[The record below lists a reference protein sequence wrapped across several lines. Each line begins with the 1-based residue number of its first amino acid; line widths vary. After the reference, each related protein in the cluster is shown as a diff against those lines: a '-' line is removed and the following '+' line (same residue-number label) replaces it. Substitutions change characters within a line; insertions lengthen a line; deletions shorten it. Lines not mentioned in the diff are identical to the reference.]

1 MKLIPIAV
9 CRNVA
14 SPSAGA
20 GNERDPNRM
29 TEGGPCVSMTIAR
42 AFTMVAAYF
51 CPRRTIDPTGRVFRP
66 PVSISRQAE
75 FGKIDRQLYHLAPCR
90 G

>member
-9 CRNVA
+9 CRTVA

-20 GNERDPNRM
+20 GNGRESNRM

-42 AFTMVAAYF
+42 AFTMVAVYF
-51 CPRRTIDPTGRVFRP
+51 SPRRTIDATRRVFRP
-66 PVSISRQAE
+66 PVSVSRPAE